1 ITIGIFSLTLCL
13 LSLLITNSTSLQM
26 IIGINVCIIGGFYN
40 ILYIVKKSLLTKKLL
55 FKKILKIEFA
65 SSVFSICVGIGAAK
79 LNFGSLS
86 LFLFYLSKNI
96 TSFFLSSKYIPLQI
110 SIRKVSF
117 SELFKSMDHV
127 AGFTLFNFVNYFS
140 RNFDK
145 VIISASFG
153 NATLGQYG
161 LAYRIMTY
169 PIQTISSIVNGAI
182 YPILVSKR
190 DKIKTK
196 YLESI
201 FIISSITFPMMFFI
215 SWYSNDILFFLLGDG
230 WEMAAGMLKIMALAG
245 ALQSVT
251 STVGLLYQLS
261 NDIRTMN
268 KIALLNTTLILL
280 VIIIFSYFIKSIDYL
295 VIMYLTVYTLIS
307 PHTILIPAKKFNIN
321 SIDLIQS
328 ILPPLGLSIVL
339 SIIFSYCSVYEIW
352 YYLLI
357 VTLLILYVVLFRRRV
372 ISFFSM

>member
-1 ITIGIFSLTLCL
+1 
-13 LSLLITNSTSLQM
+13 
-26 IIGINVCIIGGFYN
+26 
-40 ILYIVKKSLLTKKLL
+40 
-55 FKKILKIEFA
+55 
-65 SSVFSICVGIGAAK
+65 
-79 LNFGSLS
+79 
-86 LFLFYLSKNI
+86 
-96 TSFFLSSKYIPLQI
+96 
-110 SIRKVSF
+110 
-117 SELFKSMDHV
+117 
-127 AGFTLFNFVNYFS
+127 
-140 RNFDK
+140 
-145 VIISASFG
+145 
-153 NATLGQYG
+153 
-161 LAYRIMTY
+161 
-169 PIQTISSIVNGAI
+169 
-182 YPILVSKR
+182 
-190 DKIKTK
+190 
-196 YLESI
+196 
-201 FIISSITFPMMFFI
+201 
-215 SWYSNDILFFLLGDG
+215 
-230 WEMAAGMLKIMALAG
+230 MAAGMLKIMALAG